1 MPRHSIWKVARA
13 SKQGTKNQQRD
24 RECQDSCLWAVM
36 PRISPDTLVAA
47 VADGLGSAE
56 LSRDGA
62 QIAIQA
68 SIHEATTLIQRER
81 QPIDP
86 ARMETILDT
95 AILSARNQIQMAA
108 KQREVPPSKMATTL
122 LLAVHT
128 HNMMA
133 TAQVGDG
140 AAVVSVKD
148 NQFITFSKPERGEY
162 TNETYSLTSRRA
174 LQHCRID
181 IAVSENPIQTIAL
194 MTDGMVHLT
203 LAHTNLEPHE
213 PFFKLMTSWLAEY
226 QDSPHPNIELGE
238 TLQSEKIRRKTDDDT
253 TLLLAIRT

>member
-13 SKQGTKNQQRD
+13 SRQGRKNQQRGQ
-24 RECQDSCLWAVM
+24 ECQDRCLWAVM

-56 LSRDGA
+56 LGSYGA
-62 QIAIQA
+62 RIAIQT
-68 SIHEATTLIQRER
+68 SIHKATTLIRQER
-81 QPIDP
+81 QPINP
-86 ARMETILDT
+86 ERMETILDA
-95 AILSARNQIQMAA
+95 AILSARNQIQMVA
-108 KQREVPPSKMATTL
+108 KRKEVQPSKMATTL

-162 TNETYSLTSRRA
+162 ANETYSLTSRRA
-174 LQHCRID
+174 LQHCKID

-203 LAHTNLEPHE
+203 LAHSDLEPHW

-226 QDSPHPNIELGE
+226 QGRPHPNIELGE

-253 TLLLAIRT
+253 TLLLAVRT